1 MTFAQSQGKVVPAEY
16 NFKGKKLE
24 DAIEECKRME
34 ISYRITLLDGV
45 RQEAERGLDV
55 DRYNFEVENN
65 IITWTYF
72 G

>member
-1 MTFAQSQGKVVPAEY
+1 MDY
-16 NFKGKKLE
+16 DFKGKKLE

-34 ISYRITLLDGV
+34 IPYRITLLDGISQAV
-45 RQEAERGLDV
+45 ERGIDV